1 MYDTANQLT
10 EKISIKQLLV
20 HFILPSLFQQSGLPQ
35 SGFYAMLNEVQEQL
49 PAFEKGITISVGNGK
64 TVEMNKKQEQ
74 LYEEY
79 RLIQYD
85 IVSGKQYS
93 LENQFLAKKTHEIFV
108 CF

>member
-1 MYDTANQLT
+1 M
-10 EKISIKQLLV
+10 E
-20 HFILPSLFQQSGLPQ
+20 
-35 SGFYAMLNEVQEQL
+35 
-49 PAFEKGITISVGNGK
+49 K

-93 LENQFLAKKTHEIFV
+93 LENQFLAKRAWDKNHFGFLSQAQNSDKRREQNQLLRK
-108 CF
+108 

>member
-1 MYDTANQLT
+1 MKR
-10 EKISIKQLLV
+10 ELL
-20 HFILPSLFQQSGLPQ
+20 SRWG
-35 SGFYAMLNEVQEQL
+35 ME
-49 PAFEKGITISVGNGK
+49 K

-93 LENQFLAKKTHEIFV
+93 LENQFLAKEPGTKSLWIFV
-108 CF
+108 PGSKPDKRREQNQLLRK

>member
-1 MYDTANQLT
+1 MRYKNNC
-10 EKISIKQLLV
+10 LL
-20 HFILPSLFQQSGLPQ
+20 L
-35 SGFYAMLNEVQEQL
+35 
-49 PAFEKGITISVGNGK
+49 KRGITISVGNGK

-93 LENQFLAKKTHEIFV
+93 LENQFFKEPGTKITLDFCPRLKTDKRREQNQLLRK
-108 CF
+108 

>member
-1 MYDTANQLT
+1 M
-10 EKISIKQLLV
+10 
-20 HFILPSLFQQSGLPQ
+20 
-35 SGFYAMLNEVQEQL
+35 
-49 PAFEKGITISVGNGK
+49 GNGK

-93 LENQFLAKKTHEIFV
+93 LENQFLAKKNTRNIRVFFDFYFKV
-108 CF
+108 LR

>member
-1 MYDTANQLT
+1 MRYKNNC
-10 EKISIKQLLV
+10 LL
-20 HFILPSLFQQSGLPQ
+20 
-35 SGFYAMLNEVQEQL
+35 
-49 PAFEKGITISVGNGK
+49 FEKGNYYLGGEWKK

-93 LENQFLAKKTHEIFV
+93 LENQFFS
-108 CF
+108 

>member
-1 MYDTANQLT
+1 MKR
-10 EKISIKQLLV
+10 ELL
-20 HFILPSLFQQSGLPQ
+20 SRWG
-35 SGFYAMLNEVQEQL
+35 ME
-49 PAFEKGITISVGNGK
+49 K

-93 LENQFLAKKTHEIFV
+93 LENQFLVKNTRNIRVFLDFYFKV
-108 CF
+108 LR

>member
-1 MYDTANQLT
+1 MRYKNNC
-10 EKISIKQLLV
+10 LL
-20 HFILPSLFQQSGLPQ
+20 L
-35 SGFYAMLNEVQEQL
+35 
-49 PAFEKGITISVGNGK
+49 KRGITISVGNGK

-93 LENQFLAKKTHEIFV
+93 LENQFLVRAWDKNHFG
-108 CF
+108 FLSQAQN

>member
-1 MYDTANQLT
+1 MRYKNNC
-10 EKISIKQLLV
+10 LL
-20 HFILPSLFQQSGLPQ
+20 LKRELLSRWG
-35 SGFYAMLNEVQEQL
+35 ME
-49 PAFEKGITISVGNGK
+49 K

-93 LENQFLAKKTHEIFV
+93 LENQFLAKRAWDKNHFG
-108 CF
+108 FLSQAQN

>member
-1 MYDTANQLT
+1 MKR
-10 EKISIKQLLV
+10 ELL
-20 HFILPSLFQQSGLPQ
+20 SRWG
-35 SGFYAMLNEVQEQL
+35 ME
-49 PAFEKGITISVGNGK
+49 K

-93 LENQFLAKKTHEIFV
+93 LENQFLAKRAWDKITLDFCPRLKLKRREQNQLLRK
-108 CF
+108 

>member
-1 MYDTANQLT
+1 
-10 EKISIKQLLV
+10 
-20 HFILPSLFQQSGLPQ
+20 
-35 SGFYAMLNEVQEQL
+35 MLNEVQEQL

-93 LENQFLAKKTHEIFV
+93 LENQFLVKSLGQKSLWILSQAQNRRNRTNSFGNKPKFSKN
-108 CF
+108 

>member
-1 MYDTANQLT
+1 
-10 EKISIKQLLV
+10 
-20 HFILPSLFQQSGLPQ
+20 
-35 SGFYAMLNEVQEQL
+35 MLNEVQEQL

-85 IVSGKQYS
+85 IVSGS
-93 LENQFLAKKTHEIFV
+93 NIV
-108 CF
+108 

>member
-1 MYDTANQLT
+1 MRYKNNC
-10 EKISIKQLLV
+10 LL
-20 HFILPSLFQQSGLPQ
+20 LKRELLSRWG
-35 SGFYAMLNEVQEQL
+35 ME
-49 PAFEKGITISVGNGK
+49 K

-93 LENQFLAKKTHEIFV
+93 LENQFLAKSLGQNHFG
-108 CF
+108 FLSQAQN

>member
-1 MYDTANQLT
+1 M
-10 EKISIKQLLV
+10 KKLL
-20 HFILPSLFQQSGLPQ
+20 SRWG
-35 SGFYAMLNEVQEQL
+35 ME
-49 PAFEKGITISVGNGK
+49 K

-93 LENQFLAKKTHEIFV
+93 LENQFLAKNTRNIRVFLIL
-108 CF
+108 F

>member
-1 MYDTANQLT
+1 
-10 EKISIKQLLV
+10 
-20 HFILPSLFQQSGLPQ
+20 
-35 SGFYAMLNEVQEQL
+35 MLNEVQEQL

-93 LENQFLAKKTHEIFV
+93 LENQFLAKRAWDKITLDFCPRLKLINGGNRTNSFGNKPK
-108 CF
+108 FSKN

>member
-1 MYDTANQLT
+1 MKR
-10 EKISIKQLLV
+10 ELL
-20 HFILPSLFQQSGLPQ
+20 SRWG
-35 SGFYAMLNEVQEQL
+35 ME
-49 PAFEKGITISVGNGK
+49 K

-93 LENQFLAKKTHEIFV
+93 LENQFLAKEPGTKITLDFCPRLKTDKRREQNQLLRK
-108 CF
+108 